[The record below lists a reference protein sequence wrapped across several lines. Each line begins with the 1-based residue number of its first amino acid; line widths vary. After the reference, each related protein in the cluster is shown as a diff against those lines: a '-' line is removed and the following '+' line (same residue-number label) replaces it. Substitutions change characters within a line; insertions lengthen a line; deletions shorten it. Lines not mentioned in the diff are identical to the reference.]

1 VTQPDTDAADTDA
14 PDTYAPDTY
23 VPTGRTTPTRLRER
37 ASYDRAAVHAVLD
50 EAYICHVGYAL
61 DGAPTV
67 LPNIHARVDDVLYLH
82 GSTGMRLAKAART
95 APVPVCVTVTL
106 LDGLVL
112 ARSWFHHSMNYRSV
126 VVRGEAALVTDAAE
140 RDRAFEAIV
149 NHVVPGRAAESRPPD
164 AKERA
169 ATAILRVP
177 LVEVSLKHRE
187 GGVNDDEADLA
198 LPHWAGVVPL
208 STHAGTPVADPLTAA
223 AQIPEHVVAPRPHHT
238 V

>member
-1 VTQPDTDAADTDA
+1 VN
-14 PDTYAPDTY
+14 TYAPT
-23 VPTGRTTPTRLRER
+23 VRSTPTRHRER

-61 DGAPTV
+61 DGAPAV

-82 GSTGMRLAKAART
+82 GSTGMRLAQAART
-95 APVPVCVTVTL
+95 TPVPVCVTVTL

-126 VVRGEAALVTDAAE
+126 VVRGEATLVTDDAE
-140 RDRAFEAIV
+140 RHRAFEAIV

-177 LVEVSLKHRE
+177 LVEVSLKHRA
-187 GGVNDDEADLA
+187 GGVNDEEEDLM

-208 STHAGTPVADPLTAA
+208 STVAGAPVPDEGVGPRSV
-223 AQIPEHVVAPRPHHT
+223 PEHVAAPRSRRT
-238 V
+238 L

>member
-1 VTQPDTDAADTDA
+1 MPRPSRARQTGPVTQS
-14 PDTYAPDTY
+14 DTY
-23 VPTGRTTPTRLRER
+23 VPTARTTPTRLRDR

-50 EAYICHVGYAL
+50 EAYLCHVGYAL
-61 DGAPTV
+61 DGAPAV

-112 ARSWFHHSMNYRSV
+112 ARSWFHHSMNYRCV
-126 VVRGEAALVTDAAE
+126 VVRGEAELVTDGAE

-149 NHVVPGRAAESRPPD
+149 NHVVPGRAAGSRPPD

-187 GGVNDDEADLA
+187 GGVNDEEDDLG
-198 LPHWAGVVPL
+198 LPHWAGIVPVTTTL
-208 STHAGTPVADPLTAA
+208 GPPVADPFADA
-223 AQIPEHVVAPRPHHT
+223 MSIPEHVAAPRERRT